1 MTDAFLPLSL
11 HASALPAPQR
21 EGLQAAL
28 RARRLPGALL
38 YQSPAQAQR
47 WLDYHAAWSPS
58 RTDAGLRA
66 LYDEAF
72 RVAATALHS
81 GLPADLHA
89 GLHGGLHRAAQRG
102 AKAARPALLLGVG
115 CGGGSK
121 DADLLQR
128 LADAAPGRPLAY
140 VPLDASAPLVA
151 EAALQ
156 ARRRCPAAAVHPL
169 VADVAAAPA
178 LDAWLDAAAPG
189 AARLLSAIG
198 MLPNQDV
205 HTFPAW
211 LAGLLRPGDALLVS
225 ANLSPDGLDP
235 DGPRILRQY
244 DNPPARAWYAGA
256 LAELGLAGDAYTL
269 DVVARPLPERL
280 PAAIAPGAA
289 WQVAAE
295 AVLHGPLRLAVYG
308 QTLAFPAGTRLIV
321 FDSLRFT
328 ADAAATLLEA
338 AGLSVTQ
345 RWVGGA
351 GEEGLFLCAKA

>member
-1 MTDAFLPLSL
+1 MTDAFLPISL

-72 RVAATALHS
+72 RVAATALH
-81 GLPADLHA
+81 
-89 GLHGGLHRAAQRG
+89 GGPQGRSPRG
-102 AKAARPALLLGVG
+102 AGPSGVTVERPALLLGVG

-121 DADLLQR
+121 DADLLRR
-128 LADAAPGRPLAY
+128 LADAGPGRPLAY

-156 ARRRCPAAAVHPL
+156 ARRRCPAARLHPL

-178 LDAWLDAAAPG
+178 LGAWLDAAAPG

-211 LAGLLRPGDALLVS
+211 LAGLLRPGDAILIS

-244 DNPPARAWYAGA
+244 DNPPARDWYTGA
-256 LAELGLAGDAYTL
+256 LAELGLPGDLYTL

-289 WQVAAE
+289 WQIAAQ

-308 QTLAFPAGTRLIV
+308 QPLTFPAGTRLTV
-321 FDSLRFT
+321 FETLRFT

-338 AGLSVTQ
+338 AGLHVTQ
-345 RWVGGA
+345 RWIGGA
-351 GEEGLFLCAKA
+351 DEEGLFLCAKG